1 MTIIFNIFSRIE
13 AILKCLGQSTDLAKK
28 IALNKGKY
36 NRLSKSNVF
45 SPTKECSASPRSKLL
60 NVKEGISSIS
70 DSWYKKIAQETNV
83 EVNIQGIVGNNE
95 YQKKAIKK
103 ALVSP
108 FTLIHG
114 PPGIN
119 KCKLLNF

>member
-1 MTIIFNIFSRIE
+1 MFIVHLTIICNIFSRIE
-13 AILKCLGQSTDLAKK
+13 AILKRLGQSTDLAKK
-28 IALNKGKY
+28 IALNTGKL

-45 SPTKECSASPRSKLL
+45 FPPIKECSASPRSKLL
-60 NVKEGISSIS
+60 NVREGMSSIS
-70 DSWYKKIAQETNV
+70 DSWYKHIAQETNV
-83 EVNIQGIVGNNE
+83 EVHIQGIVGNNE

-114 PPGIN
+114 PPGIM
-119 KCKLLNF
+119 

>member
-1 MTIIFNIFSRIE
+1 M
-13 AILKCLGQSTDLAKK
+13 
-28 IALNKGKY
+28 
-36 NRLSKSNVF
+36 
-45 SPTKECSASPRSKLL
+45 
-60 NVKEGISSIS
+60 SSIS

-95 YQKKAIKK
+95 YQKMAIKK

-114 PPGIN
+114 PPGIM
-119 KCKLLNF
+119 